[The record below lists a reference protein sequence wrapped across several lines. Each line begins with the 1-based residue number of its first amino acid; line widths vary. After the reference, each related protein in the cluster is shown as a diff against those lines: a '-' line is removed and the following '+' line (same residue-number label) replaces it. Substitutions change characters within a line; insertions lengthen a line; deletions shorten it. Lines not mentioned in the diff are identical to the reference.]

1 MTFNTSVILFEVNE
15 IKSILGFLFV
25 FFKDKWA
32 CDIPCT
38 SYCPVYTKPNEFMVA
53 VDFAHELVT
62 MKLSFLFTELIKC
75 KCISKKDFK
84 KQDKKRKKEKT
95 LEYAFNCSVS
105 MKSWLSHTLCIPRNE
120 TQRTCSIF
128 VTLIVCFRDSTV
140 HSFLCLYTFFFFFWL
155 LI

>member
-25 FFKDKWA
+25 FFEDKWA

-75 KCISKKDFK
+75 KCISKKDLKNKTK
-84 KQDKKRKKEKT
+84 KERKKKPWNMPLT
-95 LEYAFNCSVS
+95 AQFQWSLDY
-105 MKSWLSHTLCIPRNE
+105 HTLSVYQEMRPSE
-120 TQRTCSIF
+120 H
-128 VTLIVCFRDSTV
+128 VA
-140 HSFLCLYTFFFFFWL
+140 FL
-155 LI
+155 